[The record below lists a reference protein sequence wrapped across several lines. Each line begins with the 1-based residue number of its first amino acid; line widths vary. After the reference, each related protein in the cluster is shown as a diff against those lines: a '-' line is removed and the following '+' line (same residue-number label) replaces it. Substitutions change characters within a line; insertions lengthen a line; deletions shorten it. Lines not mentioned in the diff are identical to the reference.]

1 MPSLLFC
8 GPKLAACG
16 IVLSIWGVIMLAML
30 GIFFSAKSAVLIEDV
45 PFTEEDIINEH
56 FLQLFRRDPEA
67 FPGQPRDIVSPV
79 CPGSSPG
86 PLPGGACPEHL
97 PRETSRMHLKQMPEP
112 PQLSPF
118 DVEEQRLYSELL
130 PGDRAPYPISKGAPC
145 HPTEEVHFGHLYPG
159 SYPFGHDPELMT
171 IEHSFLSHTHSK
183 NPPQAIYSLYNQ
195 VAINC
200 FIAAAV
206 YVGVGAIS
214 LCQVRLNKRQEYMV
228 T

>member
-45 PFTEEDIINEH
+45 PFTEEDIRN
-56 FLQLFRRDPEA
+56 DA
-67 FPGQPRDIVSPV
+67 
-79 CPGSSPG
+79 
-86 PLPGGACPEHL
+86 
-97 PRETSRMHLKQMPEP
+97 T
-112 PQLSPF
+112 
-118 DVEEQRLYSELL
+118 
-130 PGDRAPYPISKGAPC
+130 
-145 HPTEEVHFGHLYPG
+145 
-159 SYPFGHDPELMT
+159 
-171 IEHSFLSHTHSK
+171 
-183 NPPQAIYSLYNQ
+183 PPQAIYKLYNQ

-200 FIAAAV
+200 FIAAAI
-206 YVGVGAIS
+206 YVGVGAIA

>member
-16 IVLSIWGVIMLAML
+16 IVLSIWGVVMLAML

-45 PFTEEDIINEH
+45 PFTEEDIRN
-56 FLQLFRRDPEA
+56 D
-67 FPGQPRDIVSPV
+67 
-79 CPGSSPG
+79 
-86 PLPGGACPEHL
+86 
-97 PRETSRMHLKQMPEP
+97 
-112 PQLSPF
+112 
-118 DVEEQRLYSELL
+118 
-130 PGDRAPYPISKGAPC
+130 
-145 HPTEEVHFGHLYPG
+145 
-159 SYPFGHDPELMT
+159 
-171 IEHSFLSHTHSK
+171 K

-214 LCQVRLNKRQEYMV
+214 LFQVRLNKRQEYMV